1 MFKALSENPAHT
13 RRLCSA
19 LGIGELKAGPV
30 PVVGGLHHRMWRLE
44 TVRGIYAVKQ
54 LSADTD
60 LNDPEIVY
68 RYNTSEAI
76 AEAFAARG
84 IPAVYA
90 VRRGDDYLQVIDD
103 QGYLVHPWYDGAA
116 LDLSQISDIHALA
129 VARILARMHR
139 ADIAFAGLEEHEFEA
154 HPEETIVDLVEL
166 AAAFGTAH
174 AAALR
179 RELPALLEIVA
190 SARVAA
196 NVLASHLVISHG
208 DLDQKNVLWS
218 PWGEPALI
226 DWESARRLHPTY
238 EVLLEAFNWSGIGL
252 RFDRELFRAF
262 VAAYKEAGGVVERD
276 AMEASYR
283 CILGDWV
290 YWLMY
295 NVGRSIDQQNAD
307 QRRLGSEQVDFAL
320 AALTRLRDQGVEALS
335 IAGRRPLVA
344 GANAAR
350 NRLPG

>member
-1 MFKALSENPAHT
+1 MLTALSDNPAHI
-13 RRLCSA
+13 RQLCSV
-19 LGIGELKAGPV
+19 LSIGEPQVRPSA
-30 PVVGGLHHRMWRLE
+30 VVGGLHHRMWRLE
-44 TVRGIYAVKQ
+44 TARGIYAVKQ

-60 LNDPEIVY
+60 LSDPETVY
-68 RYNTSEAI
+68 RYNSSEAI
-76 AEAFAARG
+76 AEAFAVRG

-90 VRRGDDYLQVIDD
+90 VRRGDDYLQIIDD
-103 QGYLVHPWYDGAA
+103 QGYLVHPWFDGAA
-116 LDLSQISDIHALA
+116 LDLSQISDMHALA

-139 ADIAFAGLEEHEFEA
+139 ADIAFAGLEEHEFEM

-179 RELPALLEIVA
+179 RELPELLDIVA

-196 NVLASHLVISHG
+196 DVLASHLVISHG

-252 RFDRELFRAF
+252 RFDRALFRAF
-262 VAAYKEAGGVVERD
+262 VAAYKEAGGLVEAD
-276 AMEASYR
+276 AVEASYR
-283 CILGDWV
+283 RILGDWV

-295 NVGRSIDQQNAD
+295 NVGRSIDQQNED

-320 AALTRLRDQGVEALS
+320 AALTRLRGQGAEALC
-335 IAGRRPLVA
+335 IADRRPA
-344 GANAAR
+344 GGNGAR